1 MVEKRWDS
9 EKGRGDL
16 VGKYLEEERLCMGKF
31 VMVKKVLEKERNGV
45 VSVLEALLNRG
56 VEE

>member
-9 EKGRGDL
+9 EKGRGDF
-16 VGKYLEEERLCMGKF
+16 VGKYLEDERLCMGSF
-31 VMVKKVLEKERNGV
+31 VMVKKVLKKERNGV